1 MTASPDDPS
10 AAAIPLSDDEEEFT
24 ADLQRQVS
32 GLASTQLPSD
42 GTAGC
47 ALAGPALWT
56 TYAATVALP
65 QPCGWFGTQQQ
76 QMQQQQQQQQHGG
89 QQLGGRRPLHKERF
103 CATFPDVSVCRHGSS
118 CSFAHSREEVR
129 APLLSEQEEAAET
142 EALTHEFFTQR
153 FKTLWCPI
161 GGQHDWQACMYA
173 HTYQDVRRPPII
185 GYGHQLCPY
194 WNKKDTSLAYSQR
207 CPLGPRCPYAH
218 GAKEQLYHPGYF
230 RTLTCRDLLRR
241 KCPRGRLCAFLHKQA
256 DGGKAAAAASKADLV
271 NYSAPLSKDSLPKD
285 WVVYFLSPPRFQETA
300 SSTGPVVD
308 NAPLAGWQL
317 LRHPG
322 DGGNVAQ
329 VMACPTDTAARW
341 SPGDGGPWLQQ
352 HHVAAAAAMAS
363 ADEVDGDAEEGGED
377 AEDTASSQGQG
388 MLHPGAAA
396 GWAAG
401 ASGSMMLAS
410 GGGCPSMLPTEPWR
424 EDNGGCWSQD
434 VSGWCALPYGFV
446 DGNAGGLYIGAAYVQ
461 DPNNWEYPG
470 APAIWPGAAGVA
482 APVALQESGIM
493 QPSLTEPASPGDAW

>member
-1 MTASPDDPS
+1 MTESPDDPS
-10 AAAIPLSDDEEEFT
+10 AVPLSDDEEELA
-24 ADLQRQVS
+24 ADLQREADGVATAD
-32 GLASTQLPSD
+32 LLPLD
-42 GTAGC
+42 DHGGC
-47 ALAGPALWT
+47 GMAGPALWT

-65 QPCGWFGTQQQ
+65 QPCGWFGAEQQQ
-76 QMQQQQQQQQHGG
+76 LQQQQQGTQH
-89 QQLGGRRPLHKERF
+89 QGGRRPLHKERF
-103 CATFPDVSVCRHGSS
+103 CATFPDVSICRHGSS

-129 APLLSEQEEAAET
+129 APLLSEAEEAAEN

-173 HTYQDVRRPPII
+173 HTYQDVRRPPAI

-256 DGGKAAAAASKADLV
+256 DGGKAATAASKADLV
-271 NYSAPLSKDSLPKD
+271 NYSVPLSKESLPRD

-300 SSTGPVVD
+300 SSTGPLMD
-308 NAPLAGWQL
+308 GAPMTGWQL
-317 LRHPG
+317 LRPEGADMGH
-322 DGGNVAQ
+322 
-329 VMACPTDTAARW
+329 VMPCAPSTASRW
-341 SPGDGGPWLQQ
+341 GHGDGGPWLPQ
-352 HHVAAAAAMAS
+352 HHAAAAAAMA
-363 ADEVDGDAEEGGED
+363 AGEEMDGDLEEGGED
-377 AEDTASSQGQG
+377 AEDTASSTGQG
-388 MLHPGAAA
+388 MHPGAAA
-396 GWAAG
+396 GWAAS
-401 ASGSMMLAS
+401 ASGSMVLAQ
-410 GGGCPSMLPTEPWR
+410 GGGCHSMLPSEPWR
-424 EDNGGCWSQD
+424 EDSGGCWAQD

-461 DPNNWEYPG
+461 DPNSWEYPG
-470 APAIWPGAAGVA
+470 TNAIWPGAAGVA
-482 APVALQESGIM
+482 APVELQDSSGLM